1 MGERNAFSQEEEG
14 EQDLFLLFASSPS
27 ASSPASSSSSCAQAS
42 DDAWSAA
49 LLAGALE
56 GMPRGPRCCSPSKA
70 GVALAAAAFV
80 KMGVRFAVVAAVVV
94 AAAVGV
100 SSSPLFLLSASK
112 LPLLLLLSPSKL
124 EFLNLPPAPAA
135 PPAAAEAGNEG
146 KAPDP
151 PPPPII
157 DVAPNLAD
165 DAVDSGLEKVLLAI
179 ARCILA
185 LCKAE
190 EAYGLIV
197 GARKSVAESGR
208 ATDLEACKPAMDR
221 PNATVTSLCLG
232 GSNSR

>member
-1 MGERNAFSQEEEG
+1 
-14 EQDLFLLFASSPS
+14 
-27 ASSPASSSSSCAQAS
+27 
-42 DDAWSAA
+42 
-49 LLAGALE
+49 
-56 GMPRGPRCCSPSKA
+56 
-70 GVALAAAAFV
+70 
-80 KMGVRFAVVAAVVV
+80 MGVRFAVVAAVV

-100 SSSPLFLLSASK
+100 SSSPLFLLSASKLPLLLSASK

-165 DAVDSGLEKVLLAI
+165 DAVDSGLEKVLLVI

-221 PNATVTSLCLG
+221 PNATVTSLRLG